1 MESIRTENLTFTYE
15 KAKAPTLR
23 DINLSIEKGS
33 VALIIGESGSG
44 KTTLIRQLKST
55 LTPYG
60 VREGKVYIN
69 GADEQELT
77 DKERVSKIGYVGQ
90 NPEIAMVTDRVY
102 SELAFSME
110 NLGANNGKIRRV
122 IAETAHYFGLEEL
135 FLKKTGELS
144 GGEKQL
150 VALASAMT
158 VNPEILLLDEP
169 TAMLDPL
176 SAVKLINVLKRIN
189 EEFGTTIVITE
200 QRLEEIYEIAD
211 EVIIM
216 KEGIVE
222 KTGTPREV
230 SEYLSACNNDNGLR
244 NGLPAQI
251 RLYKEASKLREG
263 CPLTLKEGR
272 VWFNKEFGSIAE
284 NLKDS
289 SESKENETA
298 KEELLRID
306 ELAAGYKDK
315 PHVLRNVDLTINK
328 GEFICLLGG
337 NGAGKSTILKA
348 LLREAEVTEGR
359 FYYKGRKVKQLPT
372 GKNETVYLPQNPM
385 AMFTEVTVKEEIEEL
400 YEKGLTPKN
409 AISADEALTRFKLK
423 GLEELHPYD
432 LSGGQMQRLA
442 LAKAVI
448 LNPDLFLIDEPTK
461 GMDPGFKIEFASIL
475 NELKNSGKSILMV
488 SHDVEFAA
496 RYADKCALLFDGEI
510 ADFAGRRQ
518 FFAGNLFY
526 KTAVNSMVRDVLPTC
541 NTVTEVMECIT
552 H

>member
-1 MESIRTENLTFTYE
+1 MTGIRIENLTFTYKE
-15 KAKAPTLR
+15 ASAPTLK
-23 DINLSIEKGS
+23 DINLSIDKGAI
-33 VALIIGESGSG
+33 ALIIGESGSG
-44 KTTLIRQLKST
+44 KTTLIRQLKTT

-60 VREGKVYIN
+60 ERTGKVYIN
-69 GADEQELT
+69 DIDEEALES
-77 DKERVSKIGYVGQ
+77 KERVATIGYVGQ
-90 NPEIAMVTDRVY
+90 NPEISMVTDRVY
-102 SELAFSME
+102 SELAFVME
-110 NLGANNGKIRRV
+110 NLGEDNGKIRRT
-122 IAETAHYFGLEEL
+122 IAEVAHYFGLEEL
-135 FLKKTGELS
+135 FLKKTNELS

-150 VALASAMT
+150 VSLASAMT
-158 VNPEILLLDEP
+158 TNPRVLLLDEP

-211 EVIIM
+211 MVIVM
-216 KEGIVE
+216 KDGKVE
-222 KTGTPREV
+222 KAGTPGDA
-230 SEYLSACNNDNGLR
+230 SKYLSACCDDNGLR

-272 VWFNKEFGSIAE
+272 IWFNKEFGRCTGKPCDCAE
-284 NLKDS
+284 TGTDIT
-289 SESKENETA
+289 SKEEIL
-298 KEELLRID
+298 KID

-315 PHVLRNVDLTINK
+315 PYVLRNVDLMINK

-359 FYYKGRKVKQLPT
+359 FYYKGRKVKSLPL
-372 GKNETVYLPQNPM
+372 GKNEAVYLPQNPM
-385 AMFTEVTVKEEIEEL
+385 AMFTEVTVKEEIESL
-400 YEKGLTPKN
+400 YDNKLTPED
-409 AISADEALTRFKLK
+409 AISAEDALKKFR
-423 GLEELHPYD
+423 LEEFKDLHPYD

-442 LAKAVI
+442 LAKALI
-448 LNPDLFLIDEPTK
+448 LNPDLLLIDEPTK

-526 KTAVNSMVRDVLPTC
+526 KTAVNSMVRDVLPNC
-541 NTVTEVMECIT
+541 NTVAEVMECIM